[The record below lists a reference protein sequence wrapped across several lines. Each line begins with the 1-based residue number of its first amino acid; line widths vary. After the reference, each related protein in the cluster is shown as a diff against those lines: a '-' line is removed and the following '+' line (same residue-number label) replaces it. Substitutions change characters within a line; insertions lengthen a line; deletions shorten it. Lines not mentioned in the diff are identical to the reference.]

1 MLLSKRM
8 KQKVLP
14 LYRRPL
20 LRAFFLCAVLIASSC
35 SLLKKDDR
43 NIIVSNDDI
52 PKMLNKDY
60 RDHLASLS
68 VALIDNPKV
77 DVVRIDGKIKQYLND
92 VFNRVVSNNE
102 LLLKKDETYEPQFYI
117 IKHSMPFIFSLP
129 KNQFFISKGLI
140 QKYFKN
146 ESLLISALVFEIIK
160 SKREIYY
167 KSKIIPTGVMDIQR
181 MISLVRIGLEDKMK
195 IYKWT
200 YFALRR
206 AEYDAAALLNWI
218 QIQNKN
224 TLDFN
229 WMIGDARVVTREE
242 YEFKSFLA
250 GRGVS
255 NAEIPTENSTKE
267 FYYLKDRI

>member
-1 MLLSKRM
+1 M
-8 KQKVLP
+8 KQKISK
-14 LYRRPL
+14 YMRPL
-20 LRAFFLCAVLIASSC
+20 MRAFFLFIVVQGTTSC
-35 SLLKKDDR
+35 GLLKKDNR
-43 NIIVSNDDI
+43 NLIIENDQI
-52 PKMLNKDY
+52 PQMKDQDY

-68 VALIDNPKV
+68 KSLMANPEIKKV
-77 DVVRIDGKIKQYLND
+77 KINSKVHEYLEEI
-92 VFNRVVSNNE
+92 FNRVVSNNE
-102 LLLKKDETYEPQFYI
+102 LLLKVDDDFKPKFFI
-117 IKHSMPFIFSLP
+117 IRNEMPFIFSLP

-140 QKYFKN
+140 NKYFKN
-146 ESLLISALVFEIIK
+146 ESLLVGALTFEIIK

-167 KSKIIPTGVMDIQR
+167 KSQIIPTGVMDVQR
-181 MISLVRIGLEDKMK
+181 ILSLVRIGLEDKMK

-224 TLDFN
+224 TLDFS
-229 WMIGDARVVTREE
+229 WMIGDSRVVTREE

-250 GRGVS
+250 GRGVT
-255 NAEIPTENSTKE
+255 NTEIPTANSTSE